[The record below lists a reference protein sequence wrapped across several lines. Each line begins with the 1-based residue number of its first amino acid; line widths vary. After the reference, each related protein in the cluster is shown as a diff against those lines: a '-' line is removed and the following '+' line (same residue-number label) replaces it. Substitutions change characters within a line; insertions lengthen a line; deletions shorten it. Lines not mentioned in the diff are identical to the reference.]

1 MAMQLLPFD
10 DVLVDRMI
18 ELADLPWSRQ
28 AFEDA
33 FARNGWCHGQDPD
46 APGVGWEEPWWI
58 SGTELVDDWWLLLG
72 EAPGCRRQPDPTAVC
87 DHSDCRTG
95 CFVEHPFAYFT
106 DPQDPEEWD
115 NEFGPFHSRPDVAP
129 EATGED
135 FTAQYQR
142 MSAMLRTRLGDPLP
156 EGACRPLADEGALD
170 RCLVWERGN
179 SWVILLITEDL
190 ITYGAYDRAGIQ
202 VRPRTRC

>member
-10 DVLVDRMI
+10 GSFVDRMI

-33 FARNGWCHGQDPD
+33 FGRNGWRDGEDPE

-58 SGTELVDDWWLLLG
+58 SGEELFDDWWLLLG
-72 EAPGCRRQPDPTAVC
+72 EAPGCRRQPDPTVVC
-87 DHSDCRTG
+87 DHPDCRTD

-106 DPQDPEEWD
+106 DPSDPEEWD
-115 NEFGPFHSRPDVAP
+115 NEFGPFHSRADVER
-129 EATGED
+129 EATAED
-135 FTAQYQR
+135 FAAQYR
-142 MSAMLRTRLGDPLP
+142 RVSGMLRERLGDPLP
-156 EGACRPLADEGALD
+156 EGACQPLGAEAGWD
-170 RCLVWERGN
+170 RWLVWERGDA
-179 SWVILLITEDL
+179 WVVLLVAEDE

-202 VRPRTRC
+202 VRPRT